1 MGEKLKKDV
10 GQELS
15 GEEMEKTAGG
25 DIFDSIECLFSG
37 HTWDI
42 QAEKGYTDNDT
53 RVRCYRCI
61 NCGKNHYKDGKEL
74 VEMSAEELIENQ
86 GFTVFDNFTL
96 CSTRLRS
103 VELGSIGGRFAL
115 RISLKDS
122 W

>member
-1 MGEKLKKDV
+1 MDEKLKTDV

-61 NCGKNHYKDGKEL
+61 NCGKNHYTRLSYSVGKSSE
-74 VEMSAEELIENQ
+74 VEMSKSEYEA
-86 GFTVFDNFTL
+86 F
-96 CSTRLRS
+96 
-103 VELGSIGGRFAL
+103 
-115 RISLKDS
+115 
-122 W
+122 